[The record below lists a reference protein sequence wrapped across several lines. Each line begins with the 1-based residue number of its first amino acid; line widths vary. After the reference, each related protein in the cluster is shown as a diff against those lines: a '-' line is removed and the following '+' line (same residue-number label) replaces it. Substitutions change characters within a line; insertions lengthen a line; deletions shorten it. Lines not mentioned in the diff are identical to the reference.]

1 MQAVAGASVQ
11 SQSRTCQDYPLRITP
26 PPCPVVALLPML
38 QPTMDDI
45 NNYTQESYQF
55 RDAATGELIAET
67 DNLGAVFGGCRMGG
81 NLYARKTKPCSIH
94 ALLGTRHRH
103 S

>member
-1 MQAVAGASVQ
+1 
-11 SQSRTCQDYPLRITP
+11 
-26 PPCPVVALLPML
+26 ML

-81 NLYARKTKPCSIH
+81 NLYAR
-94 ALLGTRHRH
+94 
-103 S
+103 